1 MAELDIKHLNYFKE
15 IVDQNF
21 NLTRAAE
28 VLYISQPTL
37 SIMIN
42 DFEKDREVKLFK
54 RRGQKIIGLTNT
66 GERYYNDALE
76 VIEKYHDMLWNL
88 NRDEEDISGRVVLGI
103 PPVVLSVLFADVL
116 PKLIES
122 NPQVKFEII
131 EKGAQALKNDL
142 LTEKIDVAILLM
154 PHGIADF
161 LVESYEIERSE
172 MVVYVSNK
180 NPLTKNKGLLDW
192 KDLVKYRSAF
202 FDNTFMMHHHVKA
215 AFLRRGL
222 DAKLFLTSISWDF
235 LLNSVRLVDD
245 LYTFLPKAM
254 ANAISNEGIE
264 MLEMKEPVNW
274 SVHVCRMKKTYYEP
288 TEDHIFREILKQFE
302 ISID

>member
-1 MAELDIKHLNYFKE
+1 MDIKHLNYFKE

-21 NLTRAAE
+21 NLTKAAE

-54 RRGQKIIGLTNT
+54 RRGQKIVGLTNT
-66 GERYYNDALE
+66 GERYYNDAIE
-76 VIEKYHDMLWNL
+76 VINKYHDMLWNL
-88 NRDEEDISGRVVLGI
+88 NRDEEDVSGRVILGI
-103 PPVVLSVLFADVL
+103 PPVVLSVLFAEVL

-131 EKGAQALKNDL
+131 EKGAQELKTDL
-142 LTEKIDVAILLM
+142 LTEKVDVAILLM
-154 PHGIADF
+154 PHGMADF

-172 MVVYVSNK
+172 MAVFASKK
-180 NPLTKNKGLLDW
+180 NPLTKKKGLLEW
-192 KDLVKYRSAF
+192 KDISKYRLAF
-202 FDNTFMMHHHVKA
+202 FDETFMMHHHIKA

-222 DAKLFLTSISWDF
+222 DASLFLTSISWDF

-254 ANAISNEGIE
+254 ANAINNEGIE
-264 MLEMKEPVNW
+264 ILEMKEPVIW
-274 SVHVCRMKKTYYEP
+274 SVHVCRMKKTHYDP
-288 TEDHIFREILKQFE
+288 TEDHIFREIVSQFGH
-302 ISID
+302 SID